1 MVRIPKKLLAA
12 PDARGRERTQ
22 TVPLGTRLSDAWLLV
37 WMTKPALQT
46 LPHVADL
53 ARDYV
58 RAKKYQLKFNR
69 GAVFIFDQE
78 SAALLEVIYD
88 GNLPTPDPD
97 MDRLIVGLFPPDKM
111 SSPPPPT
118 RRPATRSKH
127 KKRKRR

>member
-1 MVRIPKKLLAA
+1 MHL
-12 PDARGRERTQ
+12 ER
-22 TVPLGTRLSDAWLLV
+22 
-37 WMTKPALQT
+37 ALKQAGG
-46 LPHVADL
+46 VQVKAADL
-53 ARDYV
+53 LGITFRQFRYL
-58 RAKKYQLKFNR
+58 AKKYQLKFNR